1 MIITK
6 ITKKEAEV
14 IAWALWMQGYR
25 VNKKLSDT
33 LVYNEQR
40 FGKNVFQNTLQG
52 VPNKII
58 KYMNIYTDQKESFN
72 E

>member
-1 MIITK
+1 
-6 ITKKEAEV
+6 
-14 IAWALWMQGYR
+14 MQGYR